1 MDYFG
6 GAFANLGLSFILIKK
21 SLEHFSPY
29 QVGALRVLISG
40 ILLSP
45 IAILNWKNFPIK
57 QLKWL
62 LLAAFWEFYSYVFIS
77 DCRD

>member
-6 GAFANLGLSFILIKK
+6 GAFSLIWGSSFILIKK

-45 IAILNWKNFPIK
+45 IAILN
-57 QLKWL
+57 
-62 LLAAFWEFYSYVFIS
+62 
-77 DCRD
+77 

>member
-1 MDYFG
+1 MNKEKEKWIILAVLSLIWG
-6 GAFANLGLSFILIKK
+6 SSFILIKK

-45 IAILNWKNFPIK
+45 IAILN
-57 QLKWL
+57 
-62 LLAAFWEFYSYVFIS
+62 
-77 DCRD
+77 